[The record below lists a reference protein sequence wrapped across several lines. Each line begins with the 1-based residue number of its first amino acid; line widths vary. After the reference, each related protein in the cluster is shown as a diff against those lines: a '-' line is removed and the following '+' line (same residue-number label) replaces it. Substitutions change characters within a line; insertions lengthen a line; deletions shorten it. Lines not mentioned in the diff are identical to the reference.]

1 MKTRVYLKYFV
12 HDFRINSSSTQTEI
26 NIPSSGLELPSHKME
41 LRNRV
46 TQNDATLR
54 VTNAKI
60 PIELFF
66 RFNNS
71 TSQNIKLRRISYY
84 LEGYFSAFELL
95 TQRFFLVIF
104 VSFFTNFVI
113 SFKTSGNLQETP
125 ISGFSL

>member
-71 TSQNIKLRRISYY
+71 TLQNIKLRQISYY

-95 TQRFFLVIF
+95 TQRFFFGDFCFIF
-104 VSFFTNFVI
+104 YKFCYNF
-113 SFKTSGNLQETP
+113 
-125 ISGFSL
+125 